1 MPVKPGL
8 YEKVIDKHLQELITV
23 AKEKQLRVLDEPMD
37 KGESHLIL
45 AQYLSQ
51 IIAGALREIKG
62 QEKLADQIRTC
73 NKIIEIISQ
82 KNIDDLKSDIISED
96 ARRLMQ
102 VHNPLLEPVSRPE
115 TPLANSALL
124 TGTRNDPSMVSQLQ
138 KEIASAD
145 RVDII
150 CSFIKWSG
158 IRILRDAL
166 QKFSEREGARL
177 RVITTSY
184 LGATDLKAID
194 ALHALPN
201 TKLYVTYDTRRTRLH
216 AKSYIFHRESGFGTA
231 YVGSANI
238 SQPALTDGL
247 EWNVKISQYESPH
260 LWDKICATFQ
270 TYANDSEFTP
280 YSSSERDR
288 LKVALRKEGGSDY
301 TAIGAGYLF
310 EIKPYEYQ
318 REILDNLQVER
329 EIHHRNKNLVVAA
342 TGTGKTVIAAFD
354 YYRFKNML
362 QSKNQKAR
370 LLFVAHRKE
379 ILEQSRACFRG
390 VLRDQNFGQLL
401 VGHYN
406 PDGYEYLFASIQS
419 INSRRLCHA
428 IPDDFFDYIVIDEIH
443 HAPANSY
450 QPLLE
455 HFKPK
460 ILLGLTATPERS
472 DSRDVFRYFE
482 NKISAEI
489 RLPDAINKKL
499 LCPFQYFGVTDSV
512 DYDQIQWTRGGY
524 DIAELDNLISGND
537 MRAGLVIRKIK
548 EILLDVSKSRGLC
561 FCVNKRHARF
571 MAQKLNDAGIAAEAL
586 ISDSSVEE
594 RSTVKRRLRDFEINF
609 ICVVDL
615 YNEGVDIPEI
625 DTVLFLRP
633 TESLTVFLQQLGRG
647 LRMVDSKECLTVL
660 DFVGQANKN
669 FNYES
674 RFRALLGKTKK
685 RIDDEIKGGFPSLPA
700 GCVVDLE
707 RVAQEHV
714 LNNLKYALS
723 HANRH
728 YIVQKI
734 ANFSQD
740 TGRAL
745 GLKNFIE
752 YYRLDLDD
760 IYRKDSWS
768 RLCAEAGMVAN
779 FSDPDEKRLS
789 RGLRRISHI
798 NSVALINRLI
808 KLIEISTEDNPLEN
822 LAIRDQR
829 ILTMFICSLW
839 GRNGT
844 VSTFKEFFVR
854 LNRNDTMQKEVVDLL
869 NIKLAMIDSF
879 TRPILLPFE
888 FPAEIHGLYTRDEIL
903 AAVGLLTVNN
913 QISIREGVKYVR
925 ELNAD
930 LLFVTLNKTESDYSP
945 TTMYEDYAI
954 SEELFHWQSQS
965 TTSETSPTGCR
976 YIQNRKRGN
985 PILLFVREHKK
996 INGLACPYNF
1006 LGPVDYVEHSGSRPM
1021 SIIWKLQNPMPA
1033 HLLRQTARL
1042 ATA

>member
-8 YEKVIDKHLQELITV
+8 YEKVIDTHLQELIAA

-62 QEKLADQIRTC
+62 QGKLADQIRTC
-73 NKIIEIISQ
+73 NKIIEIISK
-82 KNIDDLKSDIISED
+82 KNIEDLKSEIISED

-102 VHNPLLEPVSRPE
+102 VHDPLSEPVSRPE

-138 KEIASAD
+138 KEVASAD

-166 QKFSEREGARL
+166 QKFAEREGARL

-184 LGATDLKAID
+184 LWATDLKAID

-288 LKVALRKEGGSDY
+288 LKVALRKEGGSDN
-301 TAIGAGYLF
+301 TDIGAGYLF

-354 YYRFKNML
+354 YHRFKNML

-401 VGHYN
+401 VGQYN

-428 IPDDFFDYIVIDEIH
+428 IPDNFFDYIVIDEIH

-472 DSRDVFRYFE
+472 DNRDVFRYFE

-512 DYDQIQWTRGGY
+512 DYDQIQWTWGGY
-524 DIAELDNLISGND
+524 DIAGLDNLISGND

-571 MAQKLNDAGIAAEAL
+571 MARKLNDAGIAAEAL

-594 RSTVKRRLRDFEINF
+594 RSTVKRRLLDFEINF
-609 ICVVDL
+609 I
-615 YNEGVDIPEI
+615 
-625 DTVLFLRP
+625 
-633 TESLTVFLQQLGRG
+633 
-647 LRMVDSKECLTVL
+647 
-660 DFVGQANKN
+660 
-669 FNYES
+669 
-674 RFRALLGKTKK
+674 
-685 RIDDEIKGGFPSLPA
+685 
-700 GCVVDLE
+700 CVVDLE

-728 YIVQKI
+728 YIIQKI
-734 ANFSQD
+734 ANFTQD

-745 GLKNFIE
+745 NLKNFIE

-768 RLCAEAGMVAN
+768 RLCAEAGMVPN

-789 RGLRRISHI
+789 RGLRRITHI

-822 LAIRDQR
+822 LEIRDQR
-829 ILTMFICSLW
+829 ILTMFIYSLW

-844 VSTFKEFFVR
+844 VSSFKEFFVR
-854 LNRNDTMQKEVVDLL
+854 LNKNDTMKKEVVDLL

-879 TRPILLPFE
+879 TRPISLPFE

-903 AAVGLLTVNN
+903 AAVGLLTVDN

-930 LLFVTLNKTESDYSP
+930 LLFVTLNKTKTDYSP

-976 YIQNRKRGN
+976 YIQHRERGN
-985 PILLFVREHKK
+985 QILLFVREHKK